1 MDAPIERLSRATKK
15 TSSLSLQ
22 TFMIGAVPQARPA
35 RAVQSGNKMGGAVE
49 DDWVD
54 VGQIGAAR
62 RYYCNSRSVM
72 MVAKLLGLSSGAGV
86 EASVS
91 RRPWSGLHVIA
102 CCSFILSGGS

>member
-1 MDAPIERLSRATKK
+1 
-15 TSSLSLQ
+15 
-22 TFMIGAVPQARPA
+22 MIGAVSQARAA

-72 MVAKLLGLSSGAGV
+72 MVAKLLGLSSGAGMA
-86 EASVS
+86 ASVS

-102 CCSFILSGGS
+102 CGNVML